1 VIDWISEKWTT
12 LTWESILLGLGVFV
26 VSMVLS
32 LVIIAVVMVKIPA
45 DYFSSGY
52 NPEFLPNRSWVTRWG
67 AVIGKNLA
75 GLLLVIA
82 GVIMLIG
89 PGPGILSILTGLILM
104 DIPGKRPLE
113 ARLIKQPAVLNAIN
127 ALRERYG
134 KPALVID

>member
-1 VIDWISEKWTT
+1 MIDWILEKWTA
-12 LTWESILLGLGVFV
+12 LTWESLLLGLGLFV

-32 LVIIAVVMVKIPA
+32 LVTIAVVMVKIPA

-52 NPEFLPNRSWVTRWG
+52 NPEVLPNRSWVTRWG

-89 PGPGILSILTGLILM
+89 PGQGILSILTGLILM

-113 ARLIKQPAVLNAIN
+113 ARLIKQPAVLHAIN